1 MQLSARMTKD
11 KFIQKKQI
19 KKVSF

>member
-1 MQLSARMTKD
+1 MQLSARMSKD